1 VRGPALTW
9 LSAAIF
15 LLLPAIAWA
24 ARRSG
29 GSWYSPAAFFAAFWC
44 VVGGLP
50 LIAGQVSVLPAGML
64 FVVAACAAVL
74 LGAWAAQRRATSA
87 AVQRPLQEPPLL
99 GWLIAA
105 CTLIGLAVVVLILYS
120 VETRGGAPRLTSFHA
135 IVDTIHQL
143 AIARNGGTWEEPA
156 AARVLTSALYL
167 GPMLSGLMIAARRT
181 GSARWLSLV
190 VFVPSVM
197 VTVIL
202 TTKSSILLPMA
213 LGVSAYV
220 ATSIAAG
227 NPPRFTLKGAAWL
240 AGLVVLLAGAFVLI
254 QMARYAGWSQGRPLA
269 VVQLLWA
276 DVFPYLGAFS
286 IWFQGKALSAS
297 LHPTLGQYTF
307 AGVFEVLHIHS
318 RVAGLYT
325 DQVMVNGV
333 GYNIY
338 TAFRG
343 LIEDFTIPGA
353 LLFLGAVG
361 FGAELAY
368 RRVRSGDL
376 VYVGLLAAFYAATL
390 WSFVVDVFIYNTI
403 VLAFLVLVGYLALA
417 TRPSIRRATG
427 LLERPPRVSKADL
440 TR

>member
-1 VRGPALTW
+1 MNW
-9 LSAAIF
+9 LSAVIF
-15 LLLPAIAWA
+15 LPLPAIAWA

-29 GSWYSPAAFFAAFWC
+29 GSWYAPAAFFAAFWC
-44 VVGGLP
+44 VFGGLP
-50 LIAGQVSVLPAGML
+50 LIAGQVSVQPAGML

-74 LGAWAAQRRATSA
+74 LGAWAAQRRSA
-87 AVQRPLQEPPLL
+87 AAAAPRALQEPPLL

-105 CTLIGLAVVVLILYS
+105 CTVMGLAVVVLILFS
-120 VETRGGAPRLTSFHA
+120 VGSVSGGLRLTSFHA

-143 AIARNGGTWEEPA
+143 AIARNGGTWVEPA
-156 AARVLTSALYL
+156 PARILTTALYL
-167 GPMLSGLMIAARRT
+167 GAMLSGMMIGVRKT

-197 VTVIL
+197 LTVIL

-213 LGVSAYV
+213 LGVSAYL

-227 NPPRFTLKGAAWL
+227 NPPRLTVKRAAWL
-240 AGLVVLLAGAFVLI
+240 AGLVVVLAGAFVLI
-254 QMARYAGWSQGRPLA
+254 QMARYAGWSQGSPLA

-276 DVFPYLGAFS
+276 DAFPYLGAFS
-286 IWFQGKALSAS
+286 IWFQGKAVAAS

-307 AGVFEVLHIHS
+307 AGVFELLHIHS

-325 DQVMVNGV
+325 DQVMVNGA

-353 LLFLGAVG
+353 LLLLAFVG

-368 RRVRSGDL
+368 RRVQSGDL
-376 VYVGLLAAFYAATL
+376 RYAGILAAFYAATL

-417 TRPSIRRATG
+417 SIPSFRRAAGVVHRAQTVYAIR
-427 LLERPPRVSKADL
+427 EKKP
-440 TR
+440 

>member
-1 VRGPALTW
+1 MNW
-9 LSAAIF
+9 LSALIF

-24 ARRSG
+24 SRRSG
-29 GSWYSPAAFFAAFWC
+29 GSWYAPAAFFAAFWT
-44 VVGGLP
+44 VFGGLP
-50 LIAGQVSVLPAGML
+50 LIAGQISVGPAGML
-64 FVVAACAAVL
+64 FVAAACAAVFV
-74 LGAWAAQRRATSA
+74 GSWAAQRRHSTA
-87 AVQRPLQEPPLL
+87 APAQVPLQEPPLL

-105 CTLIGLAVVVLILYS
+105 CTLMGLAVVVLILLS
-120 VETRGGAPRLTSFHA
+120 VESISGAPRLTSFHT

-143 AIARNGGTWEEPA
+143 AIARNGGTWQEPA

-167 GPMLSGLMIAARRT
+167 GPMLSGLMIGARKT

-190 VFVPSVM
+190 VFVPSLM
-197 VTVIL
+197 VTAIL

-213 LGVSAYV
+213 LGISAYL

-227 NPPRFTLKGAAWL
+227 NPPRFTLKRAAWL
-240 AGLVVLLAGAFVLI
+240 AGVVVVLAGAFVLI

-269 VVQLLWA
+269 VIQLLWA

-286 IWFQGKALSAS
+286 IWFQGNALSAS

-307 AGVFEVLHIHS
+307 AGVFELLHIHS

-325 DQVMVNGV
+325 DQVIVNGA

-343 LIEDFTIPGA
+343 FIEDFTVPGA
-353 LLFLGAVG
+353 LLFLALVG

-368 RRVRSGDL
+368 RKVRSGDL
-376 VYVGLLAAFYAATL
+376 MFMGLLAAFYAATL

-403 VLAFLVLVGYLALA
+403 VLAFVVLIGYVAVAML
-417 TRPSIRRATG
+417 
-427 LLERPPRVSKADL
+427 VSKRRS
-440 TR
+440 TQGERRGGVGIVGR